1 MEAEDSSR
9 RAALGADSAQLEI
22 DPRPAPRP
30 RQTETLQLH
39 RVGHVLHREPR
50 PQRAEPAAGGC
61 ERPEPGEFHIEVSGR
76 RQDRLG
82 GIVKRRR
89 SIADNAAMRIPGSPR
104 SHGFSPWWA
113 LLILP
118 VAAAIGWG
126 IGQTPAPPPPEPKA
140 AAERVAAGEV
150 HEASPGGTAP
160 AVPSEAGAATAPR
173 PDPPVREE
181 LSSWM
186 GYSFAMD
193 ESRRTGKPILLDFNA
208 EWCGPCRMMKQQVFD
223 DRGYGR
229 SVQLAVI
236 PVSVVDRVRED
247 GRNSD
252 EVESLMRR
260 FRIEAFPTLVVYS
273 PETGRSE
280 ESRGFG
286 GAEYTVDWI
295 TRAARSVR

>member
-1 MEAEDSSR
+1 MR
-9 RAALGADSAQLEI
+9 RRFSAVGV
-22 DPRPAPRP
+22 DPRA
-30 RQTETLQLH
+30 
-39 RVGHVLHREPR
+39 
-50 PQRAEPAAGGC
+50 
-61 ERPEPGEFHIEVSGR
+61 
-76 RQDRLG
+76 
-82 GIVKRRR
+82 IVKRRG
-89 SIADNAAMRIPGSPR
+89 SIADNSAMIVPGSPR
-104 SHGFSPWWA
+104 PSGFSPWWA
-113 LLILP
+113 LMILP

-126 IGQTPAPPPPEPKA
+126 IGQAPAPPPPAPNA
-140 AAERVAAGEV
+140 AADLFAAGEAPD
-150 HEASPGGTAP
+150 ASPSGAAP
-160 AVPSEAGAATAPR
+160 AGPSEPGAATAAK
-173 PDPPVREE
+173 PDPAVREE

-208 EWCGPCRMMKQQVFD
+208 DWCGPCRMMKQQVFD

-236 PVSVVDRVRED
+236 PVSVVDRMRED

-273 PETGRSE
+273 PVTGRSE
-280 ESRGFG
+280 ETRGFG